1 MSEIKTR
8 VTLAV
13 ECDRQQVDI
22 VFVPLDRRRFR
33 FGALST
39 TRPDRIYPGLIA
51 LLTSR
56 QCPLFEIGQFLLD
69 ISKVLIIIKLI
80 TFGYFRDSMIHGA
93 LILS

>member
-1 MSEIKTR
+1 MASFMSEIKTR

-56 QCPLFEIGQFLLD
+56 QCPLLEIGQFLFG
-69 ISKVLIIIKLI
+69 ISKNFIIIELRFFQVSI
-80 TFGYFRDSMIHGA
+80 ILGA
-93 LILS
+93 